1 MYIKRHLETT
11 IEKLSGCCKV
21 LLVTGPRQ
29 VGKTTLLRRLAEG
42 NRTYVTMDDINVR
55 SLAMTEPGLFLQ
67 RYKPPLLIDEIQMAP
82 KLLPYIKMY
91 VDEHGNNGDF
101 WLTGSHAFDLMENVT
116 ESLAGR
122 IGIVHLL
129 GFSHAEVVGLGAG
142 AFVPEEKFLLQRAQ
156 EAEILPMRDLF
167 EQIWR
172 GSMPALNNA
181 SEQDWNNYYSSYV
194 QTFLQRDVRA
204 LTRGGDSK
212 PAANSG
218 DKKVVLKVGATPV
231 PHAEILNLIKPQLAK
246 EGVDLQIIEFSD
258 YVKPNL
264 SLADKELDANFFQH
278 TPYLEKFASERNLPL
293 VAYTKVHI
301 EPMGVYSKK
310 LKDLNN
316 VPSGAKV
323 AIPNDPTNG
332 GRALAL
338 LQSAKLLKLRDGV
351 GISGTPGDIVDNPKN
366 LQIVEI
372 EAALLP
378 RSMDDVDLSVI
389 NSNFAMEAQLN
400 PVKDSLFTE
409 PKDSPYAN
417 ILAIR
422 KGDDKRPELQ
432 KLDKAL
438 TSPEVKKFIEE
449 KYKGAVVP
457 AF

>member
-1 MYIKRHLETT
+1 M
-11 IEKLSGCCKV
+11 V
-21 LLVTGPRQ
+21 LNP
-29 VGKTTLLRRLAEG
+29 A
-42 NRTYVTMDDINVR
+42 RT
-55 SLAMTEPGLFLQ
+55 F
-67 RYKPPLLIDEIQMAP
+67 LIDER
-82 KLLPYIKMY
+82 K
-91 VDEHGNNGDF
+91 
-101 WLTGSHAFDLMENVT
+101 
-116 ESLAGR
+116 
-122 IGIVHLL
+122 
-129 GFSHAEVVGLGAG
+129 AEASALSSERA
-142 AFVPEEKFLLQRAQ
+142 FLLVRPSQDRYCVKF
-156 EAEILPMRDLF
+156 ILKERLF
-167 EQIWR
+167 
-172 GSMPALNNA
+172 MKKLFLALLA
-181 SEQDWNNYYSSYV
+181 VFSI
-194 QTFLQRDVRA
+194 A
-204 LTRGGDSK
+204 LVVAGCGGDSK